1 MSQKYE
7 PSEWNTPKP
16 ISIEDIYNYVMT
28 TPGNTNP
35 NVLISLLQ
43 SLENGSS
50 IGKSVANALLVPIVN
65 ANGTLTS
72 PITYDQLE
80 EASLRNI
87 PILFSTGKLIG
98 FANKDPSGDS
108 FSAATLKS
116 TITFNS
122 NNTIFE
128 TTADSHPAA

>member
-7 PSEWNTPKP
+7 PSGWNIPKP
-16 ISIEDIYNYVMT
+16 ISVEDIYNYVMT

-50 IGKSVANALLVPIVN
+50 IGKSVANALVVPIMN
-65 ANGTLTS
+65 ANGTLKS

-87 PILFSTGKLIG
+87 PILFSR
-98 FANKDPSGDS
+98 SGRGTYAQRDS
-108 FSAATLKS
+108 ENSYSSTYAGV

-122 NNTIFE
+122 DNTIVDSKGE
-128 TTADSHPAA
+128 TA

>member
-1 MSQKYE
+1 
-7 PSEWNTPKP
+7 
-16 ISIEDIYNYVMT
+16 
-28 TPGNTNP
+28 
-35 NVLISLLQ
+35 
-43 SLENGSS
+43 
-50 IGKSVANALLVPIVN
+50 VN